1 MPDSIQKQN
10 IPLNKILDFPGLA
23 FGKFSDKSLGGLVS
37 SLQSKGIEEPLI
49 VRQGKDGEYELI
61 AGYRR
66 RRAGELAKLSDVPA
80 YVVEL
85 DDKQAKECYWWSNSG
100 SSETLD
106 AFIKRLKERD
116 AEPEKETS
124 TVPEKENKPVEN
136 LTAPPEIRLR
146 VQHPPLPLPLR
157 PKLPRT
163 KRRKR
168 RKPLPRSRRKRQRKI
183 R

>member
-10 IPLNKILDFPGLA
+10 IPLSKILDFPGLA

-100 SSETLD
+100 SSETLE

-116 AEPEKETS
+116 AEPKKRLPQYRKRRIS
-124 TVPEKENKPVEN
+124 PLKN
-136 LTAPPEIRLR
+136 LTAPPKIRLR
-146 VQHPPLPLPLR
+146 AQHPPLPLLLR

-168 RKPLPRSRRKRQRKI
+168 RKPLPKSRRKRQRKI